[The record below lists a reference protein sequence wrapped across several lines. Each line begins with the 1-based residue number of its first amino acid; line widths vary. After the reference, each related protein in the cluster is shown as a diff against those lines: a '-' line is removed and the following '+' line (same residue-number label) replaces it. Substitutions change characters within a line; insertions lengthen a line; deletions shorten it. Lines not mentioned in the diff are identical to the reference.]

1 MHASERSGL
10 RADHENL
17 ELSKMRVI
25 EAGLVLFAQHV
36 QVFRP
41 AFLVVCDL
49 VLYVRMR
56 LPHHLRLASGGA
68 SRGLRR

>member
-49 VLYVRMR
+49 VRRAMTAVRAAR
-56 LPHHLRLASGGA
+56 GA
-68 SRGLRR
+68 